1 MTASAA
7 SDRSCT
13 TTRSA
18 RCRCASTPPGRCCTT
33 GAKSRP
39 LSAASSSRDASCPS
53 EAAAGRVRAAPPA
66 AGTHARAAAA
76 GTRAGNAGGHAGGH
90 TAVAAA
96 QLDLFWARLVRACHQ
111 GKAALSAGG
120 GQVATSVVAPP
131 ARGRERAVPQ
141 TLARGW
147 CKALPRAEGRQA
159 RPQDII
165 MSTYGCRVATAASGF
180 RLRQQR
186 LLWYAMQQV
195 WCGRCARK
203 WRESYSCCAVLRAAR
218 RGVYDAGRTMWRRA
232 RG

>member
-1 MTASAA
+1 M
-7 SDRSCT
+7 C
-13 TTRSA
+13 A
-18 RCRCASTPPGRCCTT
+18 RRHPQPARMRTPPRQ
-33 GAKSRP
+33 
-39 LSAASSSRDASCPS
+39 
-53 EAAAGRVRAAPPA
+53 
-66 AGTHARAAAA
+66 ARGQA
-76 GTRAGNAGGHAGGH
+76 TRAGNAGGH

-96 QLDLFWARLVRACHQ
+96 QLDLYWARLVRACHQ

-147 CKALPRAEGRQA
+147 CKALPRAKGRQA

-203 WRESYSCCAVLRAAR
+203 CGERVTAAAQCAESSAEGCQCMMPGAQCGDGRAAESFACAAAGENGW
-218 RGVYDAGRTMWRRA
+218 RGADRA
-232 RG
+232 PKTYIDLLVPLVC